1 MAVPKIIYTIKFDSF
16 YLFLILNLPISL
28 KIRGFSPDSGT
39 LDDLLIYIN
48 FRELPEFRNLLYVIL
63 IVDLLKNRKL
73 PLQLIV
79 FKIIHIV

>member
-1 MAVPKIIYTIKFDSF
+1 VAVPKIIYTIKFDSF

-48 FRELPEFRNLLYVIL
+48 FRELPECRNLLYVIL